1 MPTPT
6 PLSSRSPLR
15 TRLAFRFARLV
26 LAALVAAILPEV
38 GAQAGAGGRPECP
51 PGLAKKEN
59 GCQPP
64 GHAKPH
70 VLRVGT
76 FRGIPGPFTTIQ
88 SAVDAAKPGDWILV
102 GPGDYHER
110 GDYASP
116 GDEAGG
122 GVTITK
128 ARIHLRGMDRNQVV
142 IDGTRPGA
150 PQCSSSP
157 GDQDP
162 GPANA
167 QGEPLGRNGVLV
179 FKADGVSVEN
189 LTACNFLDGAGG
201 GGNEVWWNGGDGSG
215 QIGMGP
221 YHGQYLSATSTY
233 FEEGKP
239 KAEYGI
245 FVSNSRGP
253 GRIAHTYASNMADSS
268 YYIGAC
274 PDCNAELLDAHA
286 QNSALGY
293 SGTNSGGH
301 LLVAWSEW
309 DGNKTGISTNSQNN
323 DDAPSPQS
331 GQCPDADQGIH
342 GSGLCTYFV
351 GNNIH
356 DNNNPNVP
364 ASGSADLGPVGTGMV
379 VSGGRFDTIA
389 WNRFENNGSWA
400 MLLVPFP
407 DTGNPPPI
415 ANCAGGVVPQ
425 ESDPFPLS
433 LLFDLGVTCYF
444 DDWGNE
450 VYSNFFKGNG
460 SFGNDTNGDLGE
472 LSELHDPGNC
482 WHDNVDPDGVT
493 SFPLNLQDTHGTC
506 GVPNHGAGLLS
517 PLSQQLICATGLQGP
532 CTGLPGNPG
541 YPQTT
546 EVALLPLPKERPMKD
561 PCQGVPQ
568 NPWCNKG
575 GDKHDGHW

>member
-1 MPTPT
+1 M
-6 PLSSRSPLR
+6 SMRSPLR
-15 TRLAFRFARLV
+15 PRSRSRSLRLARL
-26 LAALVAAILPEV
+26 AVAATVAWLLPAIH
-38 GAQAGAGGRPECP
+38 GTAWAGG
-51 PGLAKKEN
+51 GGGGDQGN
-59 GCQPP
+59 GGGP
-64 GHAKPH
+64 KPR

-76 FRGIPGPFTTIQ
+76 WRGIKGPYRDIQ
-88 SAVDAAKPGDWILV
+88 SAVDAAHPGDWILV

-110 GDYASP
+110 GDYANP

-122 GVTITK
+122 GVFITK
-128 ARIHLRGMDRNQVV
+128 RGIHLRGMDRNQVV
-142 IDGTRPGA
+142 IDGTQPGA
-150 PQCSSSP
+150 PLCSSSP
-157 GDQDP
+157 ADQDP
-162 GPANA
+162 GPTNA
-167 QGEPLGRNGVLV
+167 QGQPLGRNGVLV
-179 FKADGVSVEN
+179 LKADGVSVEN

-201 GGNEVWWNGGDGSG
+201 GGNQIWWNGGDGSG
-215 QIGMGP
+215 EIGLGR
-221 YHGQYLSATSTY
+221 YFGRFLSATSTY
-233 FEEGKP
+233 FEQGQP
-239 KAEYGI
+239 KGEYGI

-253 GRIAHTYASNMADSS
+253 GRIVHTYASNMADSS

-274 PDCNAELLDAHA
+274 PDCNAELIDAHA

-301 LLVAWSEW
+301 LLIGWSEW

-331 GQCPDADQGIH
+331 GKCPDGEQGMFEN
-342 GSGLCTYFV
+342 GLCTYFV
-351 GNNIH
+351 GNHIH

-364 ASGSADLGPVGTGMV
+364 ASGSADLGPVGSGMV
-379 VSGGRFDTIA
+379 VSGGRYDTVA
-389 WNRFENNGSWA
+389 WNRFEHNGSWA

-407 DTGNPPPI
+407 DTSNPPPPI

-450 VYSNFFKGNG
+450 VHDNFFKDNG
-460 SFGNDTNGDLGE
+460 FFGNDTNGDLGE

-482 WHDNVDPDGVT
+482 WHDNADPDGVT
-493 SFPLNLQDTHGTC
+493 SFPPKLQDTHGTC

-532 CTGLPGNPG
+532 CAGLPGNPG
-541 YPQTT
+541 YPQPTQVT
-546 EVALLPLPKERPMKD
+546 LLPLPHEPSMRD
-561 PCQGVPQ
+561 PCQGVPA

-575 GDKHDGHW
+575 HDKHW